1 MRAGRSEGF
10 LLSERVKTTAGGAG
24 RLLVL
29 KRSSATSRRVWWCGR
44 VGSAR
49 VCVRS
54 KRMNDDDVG
63 GSRLMS
69 V

>member
-1 MRAGRSEGF
+1 MRAGRDESF
-10 LLSERVKTTAGGAG
+10 SVSERVKITAGGAG
-24 RLLVL
+24 KPLMA

>member
-1 MRAGRSEGF
+1 MRAGRGEGF
-10 LLSERVKTTAGGAG
+10 SVSGGVQATAGGAG
-24 RLLVL
+24 RLLVVE
-29 KRSSATSRRVWWCGR
+29 RSSATSRRVWWCGR
-44 VGSAR
+44 VGGAR

-54 KRMNDDDVG
+54 KWMNDDDVG

>member
-1 MRAGRSEGF
+1 MRASRHKRF
-10 LLSERVKTTAGGAG
+10 LVSERVKTAAGSAG
-24 RLLVL
+24 KALVV
-29 KRSSATSRRVWWCGR
+29 KKGSATSRRVWWCGR

>member
-1 MRAGRSEGF
+1 M
-10 LLSERVKTTAGGAG
+10 AGGGAA
-24 RLLVL
+24 RA
-29 KRSSATSRRVWWCGR
+29 SAASGCGGR
-44 VGSAR
+44 VGCVRVCVR

-63 GSRLMS
+63 VPRLMS

>member
-1 MRAGRSEGF
+1 MASGAAGDASGESGGQWW
-10 LLSERVKTTAGGAG
+10 RVVRGCGG
-24 RLLVL
+24 V
-29 KRSSATSRRVWWCGR
+29 
-44 VGSAR
+44 VGAR

-63 GSRLMS
+63 GPRLMS